1 MKTTIKKTAF
11 AVLFVAS
18 VIATMVLTS
27 CGTTKKT
34 CWQQNKS
41 SNYIPKIVKTNFKA
55 KKYSI

>member
-1 MKTTIKKTAF
+1 MKTTKNTAF
-11 AVLFVAS
+11 AILYIAT
-18 VIATMVLTS
+18 VIAVMLLTS

-34 CWQQNKS
+34 CWKQNKS

>member
-27 CGTTKKT
+27 CTTSKKC
-34 CWQQNKS
+34 CWKQNKKS
-41 SNYIPKIVKTNFKA
+41 SYTIKIVKTNFKA
-55 KKYSI
+55 KKYSL